1 MIELSDKEFGEMHRY
16 IRSRYGL
23 NLEKKKY
30 LIESKLWLELAYS
43 KSDTYAEY
51 WKKLLSDQTG
61 VMERRMMDQ
70 LTTNYTFFCREEKH
84 FEFLRRRV
92 IPDLPPNRTAPLH
105 IWCAGC
111 STGQECYT
119 LAMELSDC
127 RDTGALRVPFSIF
140 GSDLSATAVNA
151 AQRGL
156 YGSADYARL
165 PAAWQSRYCE
175 SFQDGQFRVKASL
188 QTCVGFQRQNLMDL
202 PFMAPA
208 YDLIFC
214 RNVLIYFQDQD
225 RAALI
230 KKLTDALLPGGY
242 LMIGHTESLLAI
254 PNHLRYVQPSVY
266 RKPEGRTR

>member
-1 MIELSDKEFGEMHRY
+1 MIELSDREFREMHCY
-16 IRSRYGL
+16 IRARYGL

-43 KSDTYAEY
+43 KSDTFAEY
-51 WKKLLSDQTG
+51 WQKLLSDQTG

-84 FEFLRRRV
+84 FEFLRQRV
-92 IPDLPPNRTAPLH
+92 VPALPQNRTAPLR

-127 RDTGALRVPFSIF
+127 RSLGALRVPFSIF
-140 GSDLSATAVNA
+140 GSDLSAAAVTA
-151 AQRGL
+151 AQRGF

-165 PAAWQSRYCE
+165 PAAWQARYCE
-175 SFQDGQFRVKASL
+175 NFQDGQFRVKESL
-188 QTCVGFQRQNLMDL
+188 RSDVSFQRQNLMNL
-202 PFMAPA
+202 PCMTPA
-208 YDLIFC
+208 YDLVFC
-214 RNVLIYFQDQD
+214 RNVLIYFQD
-225 RAALI
+225 RERTALVR
-230 KKLTDALLPGGY
+230 KLTEALLPGGY

-254 PNHLRYVQPSVY
+254 PNSLQYVQPAVY
-266 RKPEGRTR
+266 RKPEVKA